1 MNLTYNLL
9 HSFGQTKSSGLKSRI
24 QFEQQG
30 VPSKILKTCV
40 PTACFYPKDVAAT
53 TTTITYIKSCSHL
66 LSRCICHAVTPSV
79 QN

>member
-9 HSFGQTKSSGLKSRI
+9 HSFGQTKSNGLKSRI
-24 QFEQQG
+24 QFIKQG
-30 VPSKILKTCV
+30 VPSKIHKTCV
-40 PTACFYPKDVAAT
+40 STAHFYSKDAAA

-66 LSRCICHAVTPSV
+66 ISKCICHAVTPYV